1 MSERSNYS
9 YNGPRPNP
17 LYGGPKASKATSSSS
32 QNPSWVRR
40 EPSASHAYSDSNCSP
55 GASPA
60 RSNRSGGGPYYAP
73 QYENPG
79 YTVETP
85 GHYNGFGTGPGSVGG
100 SSIPAASPYRPTASY
115 FVQTPAHSDR
125 AGLFS
130 SPGSSAP
137 SSPRFGDED
146 ARSMRSGRGGA
157 SVAIN
162 GGDGD
167 DDYDDF
173 YPDHLR
179 DADRRRKWWIAF
191 WAYTS
196 LIVGLLLVAGA
207 IVCWIIF
214 QPTEPTYTFDYVAV
228 NQFTV
233 YQDMLDGNGMA
244 TDHLYANMTFIFSIR
259 NPNTRF
265 NTWFDG
271 GDLSISYHN
280 MANIMKTTLP
290 TFQQEQLEWS
300 SFNRS
305 LSTMAFPFIYLSPS
319 PLHSLSLLSPFPLFP
334 SLPPPPHHQLPTF
347 QQEQLEWSSFNRS
360 LSTMAF
366 PLYAGGTFMRADM
379 AEQFVPLK
387 LNATLNSHVDVAWK
401 IIQPKYSQLLEC
413 VVNIN
418 PASLQYINDTCTLT
432 MLSKKV

>member
-32 QNPSWVRR
+32 QNPTWVRR

-167 DDYDDF
+167 DDCDDF

-191 WAYTS
+191 WAYSS

-207 IVCWIIF
+207 IVCYIVF
-214 QPTEPTYTFDYVAV
+214 QPTEPTYTFDYAAV
-228 NQFTV
+228 NQFSV

-305 LSTMAFPFIYLSPS
+305 LSTMAFP
-319 PLHSLSLLSPFPLFP
+319 
-334 SLPPPPHHQLPTF
+334 
-347 QQEQLEWSSFNRS
+347 
-360 LSTMAF
+360 
-366 PLYAGGTFMRADM
+366 LYAGGTFMRADM

-387 LNATLNSHVDVAWK
+387 LNATLNSHVDVLWK
-401 IIQPKYSQLLEC
+401 IIQPKYAQLLEC
-413 VVNIN
+413 VVHIN

-432 MLSKKV
+432 MLSKKL